1 MPRHTKAQTEIY
13 ITAAA
18 TLFVRHTRD
27 ANEIASL
34 LDTTDRSIHRWSKQP
49 RWTEVLDL
57 LNYDGERHFRVQP
70 ARDADRENAEALEIV
85 KTAYQQAKRD
95 GVPKRK
101 RISTVAGQTGVKNWK
116 VREWVRKFGWEK

>member
-49 RWTEVLDL
+49 RWTEVLDT
-57 LNYDGERHFRVQP
+57 LNYDGERHFRVRQRRDLQRDDP
-70 ARDADRENAEALEIV
+70 NFEAVRDAYSEAI
-85 KTAYQQAKRD
+85 AQ
-95 GVPKRK
+95 GVPKNK
-101 RISTVAGQTGVKNWK
+101 RISTVAAQTGVKNWK
-116 VREWVRKFGWEK
+116 VREWVRRFGWSD